1 MNEHREQQLAEI
13 YEQLLLMSI
22 LTIRNLALAMRV
34 LIDRDD
40 HLVAAVE
47 VNDEKFDELELQ
59 IDEKIVTYISIY
71 GPIAHDCRRMLV
83 ASKIASNLE
92 RVADQVKKIARLA
105 RELNAGLPLN
115 YGPDIPLVI
124 VLAQEMLRDSVAD
137 FVDENDDLAAEI
149 ISKDRSVSM
158 LLQRFTRKITRYMV
172 ENPEAVTSSV
182 RLMKML
188 AAFDRVTDHATNIAE
203 EVFYLNR
210 GRMTRRDARQQRSVG
225 NLP

>member
-22 LTIRNLALAMRV
+22 LAIRNLALAMRV
-34 LIDRDD
+34 FIDRDD
-40 HLVAAVE
+40 HLVAVVE
-47 VNDEKFDELELQ
+47 VNDAKFDELELQ

-71 GPIAHDCRRMLV
+71 GPIAHVCRRMLV
-83 ASKIASNLE
+83 ASKIARNLE
-92 RVADQVKKIARLA
+92 QVADQVKKIARIA
-105 RELNAGLPLN
+105 RELNAGLPLT

-124 VLAQEMLRDSVAD
+124 VLAQEMLRDSVAA

-149 ISKDRSVSM
+149 INKDRSVSM
-158 LLQRFTRKITRYMV
+158 LLQRFTRKINRYMV

-210 GRMTRRDARQQRSVG
+210 GRTTRRDARQQRSVG

>member
-1 MNEHREQQLAEI
+1 
-13 YEQLLLMSI
+13 LLLMSI
-22 LTIRNLALAMRV
+22 LAIRNLALAMRV
-34 LIDRDD
+34 FIDRDD
-40 HLVAAVE
+40 HLVAVVE
-47 VNDEKFDELELQ
+47 VNDAKFDELELQ
-59 IDEKIVTYISIY
+59 IDEKIVTYISIS

-83 ASKIASNLE
+83 ASKIARNLE
-92 RVADQVKKIARLA
+92 QVADQVKKIARIA
-105 RELNAGLPLN
+105 RELNAGLPLT

-124 VLAQEMLRDSVAD
+124 VLAQEMLRDSVAA

-149 ISKDRSVSM
+149 INKDRSVSM
-158 LLQRFTRKITRYMV
+158 LLQRFTRKINRYMV

-182 RLMKML
+182 RLMKVL

-210 GRMTRRDARQQRSVG
+210 GRTTRRDARQQRSVG

>member
-22 LTIRNLALAMRV
+22 LAIRNLALAMRV
-34 LIDRDD
+34 FIDRDD
-40 HLVAAVE
+40 HLVAVVE
-47 VNDEKFDELELQ
+47 VNDAKFDELELQ

-71 GPIAHDCRRMLV
+71 GPIAHVCRRMLV
-83 ASKIASNLE
+83 ASKIARNLE
-92 RVADQVKKIARLA
+92 QVADQVKKIARIA
-105 RELNAGLPLN
+105 RELNAGLPLT

-124 VLAQEMLRDSVAD
+124 VLAQEMLRDSVAA

-149 ISKDRSVSM
+149 INKDRSVSM

-210 GRMTRRDARQQRSVG
+210 GRTTRRDARQQRSVG